1 MTTSIVVIKLYNGDS
16 FSRPRLHCRDCEYG
30 MLTTVPNLLSLS
42 RIIVIPL
49 LVGVIWIES
58 PIANWTAFLLFT
70 AASLTDF
77 LDGYLARTWR
87 QQSKLGRFLD
97 PVADKL
103 LVAATILMLVAAGR
117 ISGFTVLPALV
128 ILCREIL
135 VSGLREFLADLR
147 VGMPVNRLAKWKT
160 TLQMIAI
167 GFLLVGN
174 AGPVWAPI
182 QEIGEYG
189 LWIAAALTLFT
200 GYDYLHSGLKHMT
213 GDEPTVSPEHHD
225 PDPKPTPAKAQQTPP
240 S

>member
-1 MTTSIVVIKLYNGDS
+1 
-16 FSRPRLHCRDCEYG
+16 

-42 RIIVIPL
+42 RIVVIPV
-49 LVGVIWIES
+49 LVGIIWYDS
-58 PIANWTAFLLFT
+58 PVANWVACILFT

-103 LVAATILMLVAAGR
+103 LIAATILMLVAAGR
-117 ISGFTVLPALV
+117 ISGLTVLPALV

-135 VSGLREFLADLR
+135 VSGLREFLAELQ

-167 GFLLVGN
+167 GFLLVGH

-182 QEIGEYG
+182 QEIGEIG
-189 LWIAAALTLFT
+189 LWIAAVLTLIT
-200 GYDYLHSGLKHMT
+200 GYDYLRTGLEHMT
-213 GDEPTVSPEHHD
+213 DDETPGRHD
-225 PDPKPTPAKAQQTPP
+225 HEPKANPAKAHSSPP
-240 S
+240 R

>member
-1 MTTSIVVIKLYNGDS
+1 
-16 FSRPRLHCRDCEYG
+16 

-42 RIIVIPL
+42 RIVVIPA
-49 LVGVIWIES
+49 LVALIWFES
-58 PIANWTAFLLFT
+58 PLTNWLGCVLFT

-77 LDGYLARTWR
+77 FDGYFARTWS

-103 LVAATILMLVAAGR
+103 LIAATILMLVAAGR
-117 ISGFTVLPALV
+117 ISGLTVLPALV

-135 VSGLREFLADLR
+135 VSGLREFLAELR
-147 VGMPVNRLAKWKT
+147 IGMPVNRLAKWKT

-182 QEIGEYG
+182 QEIGEFG

-200 GYDYLHSGLKHMT
+200 GYDYLRSGLEHMT
-213 GDEPTVSPEHHD
+213 GDEPPESHNTARHD
-225 PDPKPTPAKAQQTPP
+225 QEPEANPAPAPAKAQPGPP
-240 S
+240 R

>member
-1 MTTSIVVIKLYNGDS
+1 
-16 FSRPRLHCRDCEYG
+16 

-42 RIIVIPL
+42 RIFVIPL
-49 LVGVIWIES
+49 LVAVVWVES
-58 PIANWTAFLLFT
+58 PIANWTGCILFT

-77 LDGYLARTWR
+77 FDGYFARTWR

-117 ISGFTVLPALV
+117 ISGLTVLPALV

-135 VSGLREFLADLR
+135 VSGLREFLADLQ

-167 GFLLVGN
+167 GFLLVGD
-174 AGPVWAPI
+174 AGPAWAPI
-182 QEIGEYG
+182 QQIGEFG

-200 GYDYLHSGLKHMT
+200 GYDYLRSGLEHMT
-213 GDEPTVSPEHHD
+213 GDEPASHHETAHHD
-225 PDPKPTPAKAQQTPP
+225 PKPEANPAKAPSSPP
-240 S
+240 R